1 MSASIDKGSPELSG
15 LFAANSGF
23 SLVEKAVTPAS
34 RRRGAASFWFT
45 AAISL
50 ASLAAA
56 AGMTVAGDPPAVAE
70 LQELPGAAAPVV
82 TVAAA
87 AAVSGPASGSVA
99 TSGAAIAPA
108 VDERA
113 ARAKIRACCPSC
125 CAASPRRPV
134 SAPSRRTAP
143 REPGSLPQAGRMALV
158 PVGRLLIGPADA
170 ERRRLVIAAADDL
183 QRQRQTRRA

>member
-34 RRRGAASFWFT
+34 PRLGAASFWFAT
-45 AAISL
+45 AISL

-56 AGMTVAGDPPAVAE
+56 AGITVAGDPPAIAE
-70 LQELPGAAAPVV
+70 LQEPSGAAAPVV

-87 AAVSGPASGSVA
+87 ASGPAA
-99 TSGAAIAPA
+99 ASGAAIAPA

-113 ARAKIRACCPSC
+113 TRAKN
-125 CAASPRRPV
+125 PRMLPV
-134 SAPSRRTAP
+134 VLRGQPAKAGI
-143 REPGSLPQAGRMALV
+143 GS
-158 PVGRLLIGPADA
+158 
-170 ERRRLVIAAADDL
+170 
-183 QRQRQTRRA
+183 

>member
-56 AGMTVAGDPPAVAE
+56 AGITVAGDPPAIAE
-70 LQELPGAAAPVV
+70 IQELPGAAAPVV

-87 AAVSGPASGSVA
+87 AAVSGPASGPVA

-108 VDERA
+108 VDERD
-113 ARAKIRACCPSC
+113 ARGKNPRMLPVVLRGQPAKAGL
-125 CAASPRRPV
+125 
-134 SAPSRRTAP
+134 
-143 REPGSLPQAGRMALV
+143 GS
-158 PVGRLLIGPADA
+158 
-170 ERRRLVIAAADDL
+170 
-183 QRQRQTRRA
+183 

>member
-34 RRRGAASFWFT
+34 PRLGAASFWFAT
-45 AAISL
+45 AISL

-56 AGMTVAGDPPAVAE
+56 AGITVAGDPPAIAE
-70 LQELPGAAAPVV
+70 LQEPSGAAAPVV

-87 AAVSGPASGSVA
+87 ASGPAA
-99 TSGAAIAPA
+99 ASGAAIAPA

-113 ARAKIRACCPSC
+113 TRAKN
-125 CAASPRRPV
+125 PRMLPV
-134 SAPSRRTAP
+134 VLRGQPAK
-143 REPGSLPQAGRMALV
+143 AG
-158 PVGRLLIGPADA
+158 I
-170 ERRRLVIAAADDL
+170 
-183 QRQRQTRRA
+183 

>member
-34 RRRGAASFWFT
+34 HRRGAASFWFT

-56 AGMTVAGDPPAVAE
+56 AGMTVAGDPPAIAE
-70 LQELPGAAAPVV
+70 LQEITGAAAPVV

-87 AAVSGPASGSVA
+87 AAVSGPASGPAAASA
-99 TSGAAIAPA
+99 AAIAPA

-113 ARAKIRACCPSC
+113 ARAKN
-125 CAASPRRPV
+125 PRMLPV
-134 SAPSRRTAP
+134 VLRGQPAKAGL
-143 REPGSLPQAGRMALV
+143 GS
-158 PVGRLLIGPADA
+158 
-170 ERRRLVIAAADDL
+170 
-183 QRQRQTRRA
+183 